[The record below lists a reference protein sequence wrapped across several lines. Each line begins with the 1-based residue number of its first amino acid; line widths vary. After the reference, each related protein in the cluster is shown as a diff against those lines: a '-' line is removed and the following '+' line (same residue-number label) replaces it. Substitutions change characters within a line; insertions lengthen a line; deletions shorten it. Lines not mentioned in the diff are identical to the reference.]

1 MPVVGSTIVA
11 MRYSDSTTAL
21 VFNVLVSRTDLVG
34 DIVAVLLGVE
44 HAPSS
49 LEGLGPLGPQDPC
62 HRGIPVRDMD
72 ARELIITVVL
82 EAIPRHGP
90 EGRIERGRDIT
101 ALRDQTQ
108 RQGGIRIT
116 VIGVEV
122 KEKGGVQGVMLRMQ
136 RIAAVLHQ

>member
-21 VFNVLVSRTDLVG
+21 VFNVLVSRTNLVG

-49 LEGLGPLGPQDPC
+49 PEGPGPLGPQDTF
-62 HRGIPVRDMD
+62 HRGIPVRDVD

-82 EAIPRHGP
+82 EAIPRNGP
-90 EGRIERGRDIT
+90 EGRIDRGRDIT
-101 ALRDQTQ
+101 ALRDEAQ
-108 RQGGIRIT
+108 RWGGVRIA
-116 VIGVEV
+116 VIGVQV
-122 KEKGGVQGVMLRMQ
+122 KE
-136 RIAAVLHQ
+136 